1 MTHILQKAFFRQDP
15 GGQEKCLETPSLKKP
30 GGIIQMKI
38 AVTYENGKVFQ
49 HFGKTESFKIYEV
62 EDNQIVS
69 SEVISSNG
77 SGHGA
82 LAGLLAEQGIDVLIC
97 GGIGGGAQ
105 AALADAGIELCA
117 GAQGDTDQAVEAYLK
132 GELVSSGVNCDH
144 HGEGHSCGHHEEGH
158 SCGDSCGGGCG
169 SHSTITGRNVGKT
182 CRTHYRG
189 TFNDGT
195 QFDSSYDRGEPLEFI
210 CGAGQMIKGFD
221 AAVADMEVGQVVDI
235 HLMPEEAYGMPDP
248 NAIFT
253 LEIAQLPGSEDL
265 EVGQKVYLSNQYGQ
279 PFPVKVT
286 AKEEK
291 NITFDANHEMAGKEL
306 NFKIELVEVK

>member
-1 MTHILQKAFFRQDP
+1 
-15 GGQEKCLETPSLKKP
+15 
-30 GGIIQMKI
+30 MKI
-38 AVTYENGKVFQ
+38 AVTYDNGEIFQ
-49 HFGKTESFKIYEV
+49 HFGKTESFKVYEV
-62 EDNQIVS
+62 EGNKVVS
-69 SEVISSNG
+69 SEVIGSNG
-77 SGHGA
+77 TGHGA
-82 LAGLLAEQGIDVLIC
+82 LAGLLAEQGVNVLIC

-105 AALADAGIELCA
+105 TALTEAGIELCA
-117 GAQGDTDQAVEAYLK
+117 GAQGNTDQAVESYLK
-132 GELVSSGVNCDH
+132 GELVSSGANCDH
-144 HGEGHSCGHHEEGH
+144 HHHEEGHSCDSHEEGH

-169 SHSTITGRNVGKT
+169 GCGGSQPPLTGRNVGKT

-210 CGAGQMIKGFD
+210 CGAGQMIRGFD
-221 AAVADMEVGQVVDI
+221 AAVADMEVGQIIDV
-235 HLMPEEAYGMPDP
+235 HLMPEEAYGMADP

-253 LEIAQLPGSEDL
+253 MEIAQLPGSEDL
-265 EVGQKVYLSNQYGQ
+265 TVGQQVYLSNQFGQ

-286 AKEEK
+286 AKDEK